1 MSQHKIKPLLASATA
16 MLMLASNCASAATP
30 ATINVAVAANFA
42 QTLASLVSSFKLAN
56 PGWNVTYTSDSS
68 ANLLAAIKS
77 GSRKYDLFLSADTTR
92 PLELQNS
99 YPTLID
105 GAAFFYAY
113 GVLEFW
119 AAKTSYASSVTP
131 GVQSTA
137 LKFVIA
143 DPSKAPY
150 GFAAGQVLGAIG
162 GTQASWISCTPAPAN
177 VTDTSAN
184 TCTVLNTS
192 KIGLAANIG
201 TTYSAIKSGVYPY
214 GFVAQSQICT
224 LKNGVKTF
232 ATGAHHTYVWNQAPV
247 YNRIKQYGIKIRQ
260 ATRSAA
266 AQQELAAFIAFLSS
280 AKGTTIIKS
289 FCYDLT

>member
-1 MSQHKIKPLLASATA
+1 MSQYKIKPVLAGATA
-16 MLMLASNCASAATP
+16 MLMLASNCASAATT

-42 QTLASLVSSFKLAN
+42 GTMASLVSSFKLAN

-68 ANLLAAIKS
+68 ANLEAAIIS
-77 GSRKYDLFLSADTTR
+77 GSQKYDLFLSADTTR

-99 YPTLID
+99 YPALID

-119 AAKTSYASSVTP
+119 SAKTSNAISA
-131 GVQSTA
+131 GVPSNP

-150 GFAAGQVLGAIG
+150 GFAAGQVLGALG
-162 GTQASWISCTPAPAN
+162 SPWSTWISCTPTPQN
-177 VTDTSAN
+177 VTDTSKN
-184 TCTVLNTS
+184 SCTILNTS
-192 KIGLAANIG
+192 KIGTAANIG

-232 ATGAHHTYVWNQAPV
+232 ATGVHHTYVWNQAPT
-247 YNRIKQYGIKIRQ
+247 YNRIKQYGIKVHQ

-266 AQQELAAFIAFLSS
+266 AQAELAAFISFLSS